1 MTNPSQTFRLLDPH
15 GATIATGS
23 FDALLERL
31 PDSLPRMRAEEAIQA
46 AARAVAREAGLDA
59 RADAAAQ
66 REAKLVARED
76 AIAAADRVRRMTDS
90 VLKLQHRLDEFE
102 QRRRVALAAL
112 PDEDEHADNLEAV
125 LPPPEDEDR
134 EQLESALK
142 RGSRSGV

>member
-1 MTNPSQTFRLLDPH
+1 MTNHSQTFRLLDPH
-15 GATIATGS
+15 GATITAGS

-31 PDSLPRMRAEEAIQA
+31 PDSLPRKRAEEAIQA
-46 AARAVAREAGLDA
+46 AARAVAREAGLGA
-59 RADAAAQ
+59 RAHAAAQ
-66 REAKLVARED
+66 LVARED